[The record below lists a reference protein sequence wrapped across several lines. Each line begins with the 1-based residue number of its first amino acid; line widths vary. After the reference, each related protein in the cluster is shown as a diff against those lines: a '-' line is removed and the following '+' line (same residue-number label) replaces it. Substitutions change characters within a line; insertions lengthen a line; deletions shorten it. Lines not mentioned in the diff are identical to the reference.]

1 MTGIM
6 RWFATRRECAREQE
20 PSQSPEAKASGP
32 IESFW
37 ERAEVLGLWAAAGVG
52 LVAILVSNND
62 AKEQLVALRAQL
74 GAMLSAQ
81 RAWLQVTVIPSSLQF
96 DSEGAAVLAYK
107 YRVKNVGRSVAENVE
122 IYVIAF
128 VVDDG
133 MKSGTTMERQV
144 AECDA
149 IAKKKETLAD
159 RSLGVHLFPNE
170 SYPSDEELAQ
180 GFTALSSAEIEKG
193 VRMISSSLQKPS
205 PNSLSNRPFELNLI
219 GCVNYRL
226 SAGAD
231 YHQTGFVF
239 DVYKVAA
246 NGALPSRLVD
256 GEDVLYPQLRFERSF
271 GDGVIN

>member
-1 MTGIM
+1 LTGIM
-6 RWFATRRECAREQE
+6 RWFATRRERARAEE
-20 PSQSPEAKASGP
+20 PAPSREAKASGP
-32 IESFW
+32 IERFW

-52 LVAILVSNND
+52 LIAILVSNND

-122 IYVIAF
+122 IYANAF
-128 VVDDG
+128 VVDGG
-133 MKSGTTMERQV
+133 MKSRTMERQV

-149 IAKKKETLAD
+149 IAKKRETSAD
-159 RSLGVHLFPNE
+159 KSLGIHLFPDE
-170 SYPSDEELAQ
+170 SYPSDEESAQ
-180 GFTALSSAEIEKG
+180 GFTTLSSAEIERG
-193 VRMISSSLQKPS
+193 ARMIASSSRKPS
-205 PNSLSNRPFELNLI
+205 SNSLSNRPFELNLI

-246 NGALPSRLVD
+246 NGELPSRLVD